1 MLYIEISALYSEKRT
16 KLTNAFCKQILEFFN
31 VTRDGNKCDIRYA
44 YKKNSILQSFTW
56 FSYMGNSS
64 SYMSVHFN

>member
-44 YKKNSILQSFTW
+44 YKKNSILQSFT
-56 FSYMGNSS
+56 
-64 SYMSVHFN
+64 